1 MSNKIR
7 VIQYGVGPIGAGVV
21 RLMLQKPNLE
31 IVGAIDTDPEK
42 VGKDLGSLAGADR
55 HTGVMVSDDAKS
67 VLHSGA
73 DVVLHTTSSYLKHVT
88 DQLMACMEAGLHVI
102 STCEELSYPFR
113 KYPELSARLDQ
124 CARENKVAV
133 FGTGVNPGF
142 AMDKLVLTL
151 ATVCHRVDK
160 VQVYRIVD
168 ASKRRQPLQK
178 KVGSGLTVEEFQ
190 LKRDAGIIKHHG
202 LPESAAMI
210 ADSLGLQVDRIEET
224 IDPVIAKETVKT
236 DFFEV
241 PPGRVVGVR
250 QIASGLKNDEEN
262 VRLELQMYLGAPD
275 PIDAIKITGVPGL
288 NLQIPGG
295 IHGDLATAAVAV
307 NCIPAILEAKPG
319 LRTSKDIP
327 MCYLPGVV
335 QQG

>member
-1 MSNKIR
+1 MSETIR
-7 VIQYGVGPIGAGVV
+7 VIQYGVGPIGAGLV

-42 VGKDLGSLAGADR
+42 VGKYLGCLAGADR
-55 HTGVMVSDDAKS
+55 HAGVMVSDDAKS

-73 DVVLHTTSSYLKHVT
+73 DVVLHATSSYLKHVN

-113 KYPELSARLDQ
+113 KYPELSAHLDQ
-124 CARENKVAV
+124 CACENKVAV
-133 FGTGVNPGF
+133 LGTGVNPGF

-151 ATVCHRVDK
+151 ATACHRVDK
-160 VQVYRIVD
+160 VQVCRVVD

-178 KVGSGLTVEEFQ
+178 KIGSGLTVEQFHVQ
-190 LKRDAGIIKHHG
+190 RDAGTIKHHG

-210 ADSLGLQVDRIEET
+210 ADSLGLRVDRIEES

-250 QIASGLKNDEEN
+250 QVARGLKDEEEN
-262 VRLELQMYLGAPD
+262 VRLELQMYLGAAD

-307 NCIPAILEAKPG
+307 NCIPAMLEAKPG

-327 MCYLPGVV
+327 MCYLPVKPN
-335 QQG
+335 

>member
-1 MSNKIR
+1 MSKKIR

-31 IVGAIDTDPEK
+31 IVGALDVDPEK
-42 VGKDLGSLAGADR
+42 VGKELGHVAGADR
-55 HTGVMVSDDAKS
+55 DTGVVVSNDAKS
-67 VLHSGA
+67 VLYSGA
-73 DVVLHTTSSYLKHVT
+73 DVVLHTTSSYLVQVM
-88 DQLMACMEAGLHVI
+88 DQLIACMEAGLHVI

-113 KYPELSARLDQ
+113 KHPELSARLDQ

-133 FGTGVNPGF
+133 LGTGVNPGF

-151 ATVCHRVDK
+151 ATACHRVDT
-160 VQVYRIVD
+160 VQVFRIVD

-178 KVGSGLTVEEFQ
+178 KVGSGLTVEQFHNQ
-190 LKRDAGIIKHHG
+190 RDAGTIKHQG

-210 ADSLGLQVDRIEET
+210 ADSLGLPVDRIEET

-236 DFFEV
+236 EFFEV
-241 PPGRVVGVR
+241 PPGRVVGVH
-250 QIASGLKNDEEN
+250 QVAHGLGGDKEN

-275 PIDAIKITGVPGL
+275 SIDAIKITGVPGL

-307 NCIPAILEAKPG
+307 NCIPAILEVKPG
-319 LRTSKDIP
+319 LRTSAEIP
-327 MCYLPGVV
+327 MCYLPGLV
-335 QQG
+335 